1 MKPVFLFGALALV
14 GCGSSTPP
22 PLPSATCD
30 TACADGVVLYALR
43 QTMQFVYNE
52 ALQGQP
58 AGAQDAGGECLT
70 GTAAVGGIAVP
81 DGGVG
86 SVGVSLSYELAACQL
101 LRKNTT
107 PGHNYDLTFAGTV
120 SEEKTIAVLLNTS
133 TMTLAIKSDA
143 LSFSGTV
150 YDPPMHYEGSNCVV
164 DVTQNGND
172 VTGTICGRQAGFS
185 F

>member
-1 MKPVFLFGALALV
+1 MKPVFLFAALALV

-22 PLPSATCD
+22 APPATCD
-30 TACADGVVLYALR
+30 TACADGIVLYALR
-43 QTMQFVYNE
+43 RTMVFVYNE
-52 ALQGQP
+52 ALTAQP
-58 AGAQDAGGECLT
+58 AGAQDGGGECLT

-86 SVGVSLSYELAACQL
+86 SVGVSLSYDLAACQM

-107 PGHNYDLTFAGTV
+107 PGHNYDLTFAGTIA
-120 SEEKTIAVLLNTS
+120 EQGTIAVLNTS

-143 LSFSGTV
+143 LSFFGTV
-150 YDPPMHYEGSNCVV
+150 YDPPVYYEGSSCAV

-172 VTGTICGRQAGFS
+172 AFGTICGRPAAFS